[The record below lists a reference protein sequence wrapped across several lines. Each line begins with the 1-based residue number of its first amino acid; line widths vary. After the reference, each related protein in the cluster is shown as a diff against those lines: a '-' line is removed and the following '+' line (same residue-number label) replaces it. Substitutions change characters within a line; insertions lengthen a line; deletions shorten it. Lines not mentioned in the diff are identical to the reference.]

1 MSTAHA
7 VKCVLHTRS
16 WSSLLPAPPRLYSH
30 TLKFSGTL
38 ISTGC
43 FSETREPWSWGP
55 KKHVIQKT
63 RVDEGFYA
71 RTQNTQHTYTQVHT
85 HTYTEVHTHAH
96 TVDWSSQPIPF
107 PQFTALGKS
116 DFLNFTYENENVL
129 RCLFCFEVFKNN
141 SAWKIVFSCSHFFFL
156 LEVTCH
162 HVNLDK
168 DVDEPS
174 ATTEPA
180 LWEQGRAK
188 IDGKGK
194 RNPE

>member
-116 DFLNFTYENENVL
+116 DFLNFHENENVL

-141 SAWKIVFSCSHFFFL
+141 SAWKIVFSCSHFFF
-156 LEVTCH
+156 
-162 HVNLDK
+162 
-168 DVDEPS
+168 PS
-174 ATTEPA
+174 GGDMSPRK
-180 LWEQGRAK
+180 LGQRCGRTLGHNRACPLGARPCQNRRQRK
-188 IDGKGK
+188 TK
-194 RNPE
+194 P